1 MYAPPPEEPAAAPK
15 SSRLLG
21 VALATLF
28 ALVGP
33 AQAQTSDLVGV
44 CAPCH
49 GADGVARDGEVP
61 NLAGQNEL
69 YLLNQLRAFH
79 DGRRTHKEMRFMSR
93 NLTEADMEAI
103 AAYFSS
109 LPAR

>member
-1 MYAPPPEEPAAAPK
+1 MPK
-15 SSRLLG
+15 TSG
-21 VALATLF
+21 FFGAALASLF
-28 ALVGP
+28 AFGGA
-33 AQAQTSDLVGV
+33 AQAQPSDLVGA

-49 GADGVARDGEVP
+49 GADGIARDGEVP

-79 DGRRTHKEMRFMSR
+79 DGRRSHKEMRFMSR
-93 NLTEADMEAI
+93 NLTEADMLAI